1 MSLEEEEKDSEETL
15 EHTLL
20 VVREVSVCKI
30 PPRTT
35 SGGYKCGEWLQS
47 DKIWSG
53 RLRVVSC
60 KDRCEIRLEDSSS
73 GDLFGACFV
82 DPERRENSVAGFVE
96 VFRAEN
102 RRRAWE
108 VRVHRARRGTRR
120 SISILKEGETIRI
133 NVKPKPTTNGTGM
146 LSAALSGNGK
156 SKPLPLAP
164 PPTAAT
170 KTRNDPLSDLSH
182 LKNNLPSTQGPG
194 PIKSAGAASGW
205 AAFRSHGKSKV
216 PASSSSDLRGRD
228 IRGRD
233 TRVETDGKHQSELFY
248 IYNLE
253 TARKM
258 AAKDPATTSDDA
270 IRVSGMEFCYE
281 ADDPIFFDFNLE
293 LPAGSRCLLVGANG
307 SGKTTLL
314 KILAGKHMVGGKN
327 VVQVLSRSAFHDTQ
341 LICSGDLS
349 YLGGSWSKTVG
360 SAGEV
365 PLQGDFSAEHM
376 IFGVEGI
383 DPVRREKLIDLLD
396 INLQWR
402 MHKVSDGQK
411 RRVQICMGLLHPF
424 KVLLLD
430 EVTVDLDVVARM
442 DLLEFFKEEC
452 DQRGATI
459 VYATHIF
466 DGLETWA
473 THLAYIQNG
482 ELNRSS
488 KMADIN
494 EMKTSPNL
502 LSVVESWLR
511 SETKLVKKKK
521 KKEPVAAWKPSP
533 FDNSPFRSSR
543 HMAYYR

>member
-1 MSLEEEEKDSEETL
+1 
-15 EHTLL
+15 
-20 VVREVSVCKI
+20 
-30 PPRTT
+30 
-35 SGGYKCGEWLQS
+35 
-47 DKIWSG
+47 
-53 RLRVVSC
+53 
-60 KDRCEIRLEDSSS
+60 
-73 GDLFGACFV
+73 
-82 DPERRENSVAGFVE
+82 
-96 VFRAEN
+96 
-102 RRRAWE
+102 
-108 VRVHRARRGTRR
+108 
-120 SISILKEGETIRI
+120 
-133 NVKPKPTTNGTGM
+133 
-146 LSAALSGNGK
+146 
-156 SKPLPLAP
+156 
-164 PPTAAT
+164 
-170 KTRNDPLSDLSH
+170 
-182 LKNNLPSTQGPG
+182 
-194 PIKSAGAASGW
+194 
-205 AAFRSHGKSKV
+205 
-216 PASSSSDLRGRD
+216 
-228 IRGRD
+228 
-233 TRVETDGKHQSELFY
+233 
-248 IYNLE
+248 
-253 TARKM
+253 M
-258 AAKDPATTSDDA
+258 AAKDQATTSDDA
-270 IRVSGMEFCYE
+270 IRVSGMEFSYE
-281 ADDPIFFDFNLE
+281 AEDPIFFDFNLD

-341 LICSGDLS
+341 LVCSGDLS
-349 YLGGSWSKTVG
+349 YLGGSWSKTIG

-383 DPVRREKLIDLLD
+383 DPVRRDKLIDLLD

-488 KMADIN
+488 KMADIS

-511 SETKLVKKKK
+511 SETKIYKKK
-521 KKEPVAAWKPSP
+521 KKEPVAAWKPTP